1 MPTLEIEQEMRASA
15 DRVLAVLGRIDQ
27 FQNFIPGC
35 KEIQVKSCERRNES
49 LWQGTASYV
58 YELKKYGIHEAAN
71 FRFLIDKQTRTVRF
85 TLPESNTN
93 GFSADVHYRVL
104 DSGQNQSLL
113 KLKLDYNTE
122 TKRYFWLIAKP
133 LIRRFFFKFTQFLD
147 KRALQVDDAYGLSF
161 RAGNS
166 AREMD
171 THVRG
176 FQQQDDRTY
185 HARMKL
191 LSRFEVG
198 SVGAEIGTYMG
209 AFAEHIIE
217 TVKPQKLYLID
228 PWTAAKSARH
238 AGSWYETVDQDYMD
252 HVYAMVSK
260 RFADASLSN
269 RVTILRDYSSMALS
283 TLQDGELD
291 WVYIDGDH
299 SYEAVRED
307 LALSFQKVRSGGF
320 ISGDDHEVVDKWWK
334 DGVVRA
340 VREFVETHPV
350 EFELD
355 EGSQFLLRKV

>member
-1 MPTLEIEQEMRASA
+1 MPTLELEQEMMASA
-15 DRVLAVLGRIDQ
+15 ERVLAVLGRIDQ

-35 KEIQVKSCERRNES
+35 KESQIKTCERRNDN
-49 LWQGTASYV
+49 LWQATASYV
-58 YELKKYGIHEAAN
+58 YELKKYGVHEAAE
-71 FRFLIDKQTRTVRF
+71 FQFSIDEQARTVRF
-85 TLPESNTN
+85 VFPENSTN
-93 GFSADVHYRVL
+93 GFSADAHYRVL

-113 KLKLDYNTE
+113 KLKLDYNTG

-147 KRALQVDDAYGLSF
+147 QRALQVEDTYGLSF
-161 RAGNS
+161 DMEHS
-166 AREMD
+166 ASEVD
-171 THVRG
+171 PHIRG
-176 FQQQDDRTY
+176 FRQQDDRTY

-191 LSRFEVG
+191 LSRFEEG

-228 PWTAAKSARH
+228 PWTAAKSASH

-252 HVYAMVSK
+252 DVYAMVSK
-260 RFADASLSN
+260 RFADATRSHA
-269 RVTILRDYSSMALS
+269 VTILRDYSSNALS
-283 TLQDGELD
+283 TLHDGELD

-299 SYEAVRED
+299 SYEAVRAD
-307 LALSFQKVRSGGF
+307 LELSFQKVRKGGF
-320 ISGDDHEVVDKWWK
+320 ISGDDHEIVDKWWK

-355 EGSQFLLRKV
+355 EGSQFLLRKN